1 MPRGFSKP
9 VRLFFLNISISFFV
23 TIFILLLTQDV
34 LIEFPPLKRA
44 ELSLIDMRFRQ
55 RSINPVIK
63 NKTDIIIVEISQESF
78 KSLPAK
84 WPWPRTYY
92 TKLVKNLKRAGA
104 STIGIDILFGHGDSM
119 SSTQD
124 EQLRSAIREAGNVVL
139 AGKIET
145 ELKHY
150 IIQEKY
156 QNYGNAI
163 LDTTI
168 NVGIVNTREDVDGVV
183 RRYMPFIY
191 DEVRQLPIP
200 TFSMAAAN
208 IALHQTPAHTA
219 IVEEGNFRYREKIIP
234 QYDPISFL
242 INYYGP
248 SNTFKRI
255 RFADVIDD
263 KELQTIE
270 ELNNPG
276 EEINTFDDPEYGY
289 LYDGTFKDKIVLV
302 GSTMPEDKD
311 LFPTPIAKGEHDDD
325 NKMYGVEIH
334 ANVIQSILDGNFI
347 WRQPL
352 WMTAL
357 IVFGLSLFTFVFTEG
372 LKAIRT
378 KYSVIIE
385 ILGVALV
392 LAELFLVYWLSLQ
405 LFIKE
410 NFLTDMTSSSL
421 AIIVCY
427 VGSTVY
433 SYITERKQKDLIKN
447 MFSRYVNPTIVDEL
461 IAHPE
466 KLQLGGERKDLT
478 VFFSDIENFTQIS
491 EKMPPENLVAI
502 LNEYL
507 SEMTAIIL
515 TNDGTLDKYEGD
527 AIVAFWGAPIPHTDH
542 AYRACNAAL
551 QMQKRLEEL
560 RIRWRQENRPLL
572 NTRIGI
578 NTGELIVGNMGGVNR
593 FDYTVIG
600 DSVNLGARLE
610 GANKVYRTSIMISES
625 TYKQVEGKVYARELD
640 LLVVSGKT
648 EFIRVYELVGLLGDR
663 IPDLTEQFINIYDNG
678 LNLYRNKEWDEAI
691 LKFRQALELAPGD
704 YPSQMYIERAETF
717 KDFPPPDDWNGVFIL
732 QTK

>member
-44 ELSLIDMRFRQ
+44 ELSLIDLRFRQ
-55 RSINPVIK
+55 RGINPAIK

-78 KSLPAK
+78 KSLPAQ

-92 TKLVKNLKRAGA
+92 TKLVNNLKRAGVK
-104 STIGIDILFGHGDSM
+104 TIGIDILFGHGDSI
-119 SSTQD
+119 SFKQD
-124 EQLRSAIREAGNVVL
+124 EQLRRAIRDAGNVVL

-150 IIQEKY
+150 IVREKY
-156 QNYGNAI
+156 QNYGNTI

-183 RRYMPFIY
+183 RRYMPFVY
-191 DEVRQLPIP
+191 DEARQLPIP

-208 IALHQTPAHTA
+208 IALHQTPAYTA

-248 SNTFKRI
+248 SNTFQRI

-378 KYSVIIE
+378 KYSVLIE

-410 NFLTDMTSSSL
+410 NFLTDMTSPFL

-433 SYITERKQKDLIKN
+433 SYISERKQKVLIKN

-461 IAHPE
+461 VAHPE
-466 KLQLGGERKDLT
+466 KLRLGGERKDLT

-491 EKMPPENLVAI
+491 EQMLPENLVAI

-515 TNDGTLDKYEGD
+515 SNDGTLDKYEGD
-527 AIVAFWGAPIPHTDH
+527 AIVAFWGAPIPQTDH
-542 AYRACNAAL
+542 AYRACKAAL
-551 QMQKRLEEL
+551 HMQKRLEEL
-560 RIRWRQENRPLL
+560 RIGWRRENQPLL

-578 NTGELIVGNMGGVNR
+578 NTGELIVGNMGGATR

-610 GANKVYRTSIMISES
+610 GANKVYRTNIMISES
-625 TYKQVEGKVYARELD
+625 TYKQVEGKIYARELD

-648 EFIRVYELVGLLGDR
+648 EFIRVYELIGLVGDQVPEVFQRL
-663 IPDLTEQFINIYDNG
+663 IDLYCSG
-678 LNLYRNKEWDEAI
+678 LDLYRNRNWDEAI
-691 LKFRQALELAPGD
+691 LKFREALELVPGD
-704 YPSQMYIERAETF
+704 YPSQIHIERAEAF
-717 KDFPPPDDWNGVFIL
+717 KAFPPPDDWNGVFIL